1 MAIMITARQRR
12 LLVLLST
19 AFFVFSVFYCC
30 SRLASLT
37 MPQSDQTKYDQPKV
51 EISRADNP
59 MSYGMYNRP
68 AYDSID
74 LVRNLPSEY
83 IPTKANGRRL
93 VVIGDIHGM
102 LDPFEKLLK
111 KITFDPKRDHIVAV
125 GDMVNKGP
133 KTPELINRLMELK
146 ASAVRGNHE
155 DRVILAWAALNAQ
168 QGVQAY
174 LDSESEAKR
183 RGEDEDLKTARSLN
197 EAQMNWLRNLPVI
210 LSAESMSLFIVHA
223 GLVPGVPVH
232 QQDPWAVMNM
242 RTLRF
247 PRAEFRIKEIERKR
261 KQEEKKK
268 KQELEKQQEE
278 EKKQKELEKQWAQEM
293 KKPEGKP
300 SKRDESSS
308 EEEAAVLVP
317 RAQPDP
323 AASARDPALQLLS
336 TDRDV
341 WIPVNDRGGE
351 QWSDLWNAEQR
362 KLPAI
367 ERRSII
373 YGHDAKM
380 GYKEDTFTFGL
391 DSGCVKGN
399 ALTALVIQGTEDG
412 GWKPLTFQVSC
423 KKGWF

>member
-30 SRLASLT
+30 SRLVALT
-37 MPQSDQTKYDQPKV
+37 MPHDDSADYDQPKV

-59 MSYGMYNRP
+59 MSYGTYNRP
-68 AYDSID
+68 AYDGID

-155 DRVILAWAALNAQ
+155 DRVILAWSALNAQ

-174 LDSESEAKR
+174 LDSEAETKR
-183 RGEDEDLKTARSLN
+183 RGEEEDLKTARSLN

-210 LSAESMSLFIVHA
+210 LSAEPMSLFIVHA

-247 PRAEFRIKEIERKR
+247 PRAEFRIKEIEKKR

-278 EKKQKELEKQWAQEM
+278 DLKKLAEKL
-293 KKPEGKP
+293 P
-300 SKRDESSS
+300 KRDGSSS
-308 EEEAAVLVP
+308 DEEGQEASVLVP

-323 AASARDPALQLLS
+323 VVAAAAASAGDPALELLS

-351 QWSDLWNAEQR
+351 QWSNLWNSEQK

-367 ERRSII
+367 ERRTII

-380 GYKEDTFTFGL
+380 GYKEDTYTFGL

-412 GWKPLTFQVSC
+412 GWKPLTFQVQC